1 MKWKKCFLILTQLYQ
16 DIIGF
21 KADFIDD
28 IASDVASISFL
39 NDTSIKVRLN
49 KNGQIHGLIKYYD
62 ANEKLVEI
70 QNCEHQ
76 TGKWISKDLL

>member
-1 MKWKKCFLILTQLYQ
+1 MTQLYQ
-16 DIIGF
+16 DIVGF
-21 KADFIDD
+21 TADFIDN

-49 KNGQIHGLIKYYD
+49 KTGQIHGLIKYYD

-70 QNCEHQ
+70 RNCEHQ

>member
-1 MKWKKCFLILTQLYQ
+1 MTQLYQ

-62 ANEKLVEI
+62 SNEKLVEI
-70 QNCEHQ
+70 RNCEQ
-76 TGKWISKDLL
+76 QIGKWISKDSL